1 MAPMIQNSQEQKE
14 RNNDDLKNI
23 KEGTVSKIKREVRTK
38 DTMLIKK
45 EDINK
50 TTKAVK
56 RNYNLNKL
64 SQVRKMVFK
73 NKMVAPINITHH
85 TNDVLVKYSPA
96 VFKNAVEVVTDEWK
110 EGKKFET
117 TKLKIEVV
125 KRRAAVDQSGAK
137 VDSLISFLMSSTK
150 GARTKITQ
158 TVHVYNTSHSLMIQ
172 GARLLNGVK
181 GCKWFLEDFLQPLL
195 EREIENKGDAIT
207 RTEDILS
214 NVKMPDVSKEKDD
227 IKSTKSSR

>member
-1 MAPMIQNSQEQKE
+1 MAPMLQNMQDQDEKKK
-14 RNNDDLKNI
+14 DGLKNI
-23 KEGTVSKIKREVRTK
+23 KEGTVSKIKTEVRTK
-38 DTMLIKK
+38 DPLQIKK
-45 EDINK
+45 EDIK

-73 NKMVAPINITHH
+73 NKTVAPISITHH

-110 EGKKFET
+110 EGKKFEND
-117 TKLKIEVV
+117 KLKIEVV
-125 KRRAAVDQSGAK
+125 KRRLAVDKTGAK
-137 VDSLISFLMSSTK
+137 VDSLVSFLMASTK
-150 GARTKITQ
+150 GAKTKITQ
-158 TVHVYNTSHSLMIQ
+158 TVHIYNTTQSLMIQ

-195 EREIENKGDAIT
+195 E
-207 RTEDILS
+207 
-214 NVKMPDVSKEKDD
+214 
-227 IKSTKSSR
+227 